1 MPALPSLRPFR
12 ALLAGLVALAAPAA
26 HAQSDALGSVPRV
39 YGAAALGPGV
49 GVVAGVARPVGP
61 FLTGEAALYADYQP
75 RVVGGAGRLLT
86 SVGVGGAVRLVRVAA
101 EARRQVPGRVDL
113 DVGLRLGPAFY
124 TAFFEPTAASEA
136 RAFRVM
142 TDAFARGTVRLASRR
157 VVFAEV
163 GTQAPAFRAGLSTSV
178 GGSATRR

>member
-1 MPALPSLRPFR
+1 MGRLLFLA
-12 ALLAGLVALAAPAA
+12 ALLAAAP
-26 HAQSDALGSVPRV
+26 HAQTLGTVPRV
-39 YGAAALGPGV
+39 YAAAAAGPGV
-49 GVVAGVARPVGP
+49 GVVVSTARPLGGFV
-61 FLTGEAALYADYQP
+61 TGETALYVDYTP
-75 RVVGGAGRLLT
+75 RVAGGAGRLLT
-86 SVGVGGAVRLVRVAA
+86 SVGLGGSLRLARIAA
-101 EARRQVPGRVDL
+101 EASSQAPGRTDL

-124 TAFFEPTAASEA
+124 TGFFEPTAASEA

-178 GGSATRR
+178 GRSAARR